1 MSLLKINPSV
11 QFPSN
16 LSTIALAVISINA
29 ACVSSNAFAEE
40 VNALPALVV
49 TGEKIDKDIKET
61 TTAVTII
68 HGKDIASGE
77 TKDVKELAT
86 QAPNVVTS
94 AFGNVAI
101 RGMSGNGAASGGY
114 ALITGARSRVS
125 TVIDGGTQDWSGYN
139 FTPSGVWDAQQ
150 VEVLRG
156 PQSTTQGT
164 SSIAGAVVIKTND
177 PTFTNESAIRT
188 GLEHYENGNLK
199 YNLGAMSSGALIDDE
214 LAYRITLD
222 GTKGEGWMNYAQ
234 ENNELDTGPD
244 VNDAENYN
252 VRGKLLWEPASNPN
266 LTAKLTVEHHK
277 YEGEYLSWANDEK
290 NNFSG
295 PLMTLGSGGRNTRLQ
310 DSTTDAIAIDI
321 DYDLGGGI
329 SNALYIAYS
338 KSKVSFDEYPG
349 TTLLDITKNTTTIEN
364 RIIFNQP
371 DATLT
376 GVIGLFVS
384 KKDTDTDITYRGQ
397 DWYTANDTSTT
408 TLAFYGEGSYALT
421 EKTNLIGGA
430 RVEREEADR
439 FIVNDGRT
447 DVDHDDSETNLLP
460 KIGLTHAISNTT
472 TLGAN
477 IRKGYSPGGSAYQ
490 WDSTREFYTYESEEV
505 IAYEVS
511 SKSQFKNGTT
521 LNTSLFYN
529 DYSNYQAMYNDRINN
544 IDAAHTYGLEVE
556 ATAWATDD
564 LQVRG
569 SIGLLRSEID
579 NYESSKGNDLPSAPE
594 TNLSLGFTQYIGEN
608 WSFGA
613 DATYVGEYYSD
624 LDNTKDYKAGDYVRT
639 DARIQYVNGSL
650 TIDGYVKNLTDETI
664 IYEING
670 GRSVR
675 ASVGQTR
682 TIGLSAT
689 YRM

>member
-1 MSLLKINPSV
+1 MLYSNKI
-11 QFPSN
+11 SN
-16 LSTIALAVISINA
+16 QPTPLSNVAIAVISINA
-29 ACVSSNAFAEE
+29 ACISSATFAEE
-40 VNALPALVV
+40 TTALPALVV
-49 TGEKIDKDIKET
+49 TGEKIDKDIKDT

-68 HGKDIASGE
+68 HGEDLSSGE

-94 AFGNVAI
+94 SFGNVAI

-164 SSIAGAVVIKTND
+164 SSIAGALVIKTND
-177 PTFTNESAIRT
+177 PTFTDESSIRA
-188 GLEHYENGNLK
+188 GLESYENGNLK

-214 LAYRITLD
+214 LAYRIALD

-234 ENNELDTGPD
+234 TSNELDTGPD
-244 VNDAENYN
+244 VDDAENYN
-252 VRGKLLWEPASNPN
+252 MRGKLLWEPAGNPN

-277 YEGEYLSWANDEK
+277 YEGEYLSWANDEGD
-290 NNFSG
+290 NFSG
-295 PLMTLGSGGRNTRLQ
+295 SLMTLGSGNNIRLQ
-310 DSTTDAIAIDI
+310 DSITDSVAVDV
-321 DYDLGGGI
+321 DYNLGNGI
-329 SNALYIAYS
+329 SNALYVAYN

-349 TTLLDITKNTTTIEN
+349 TTLLDITKDTTTIEN

-371 DATLT
+371 NKALT
-376 GVIGLFVS
+376 GVIGLFAS
-384 KKDTDTDITYRGQ
+384 KKDADTDITYRGQ
-397 DWYTANDTSTT
+397 DWFTANDTSTT
-408 TLAFYGEGSYALT
+408 TLALYGEGSYALT
-421 EKTNLIGGA
+421 EQTNLIGGA
-430 RVEREEADR
+430 RLEREEADR

-447 DVDHDDSETNLLP
+447 DVDHDDSETNILP
-460 KIGLTHAISNTT
+460 KIGITHAISNTT

-477 IRKGYSPGGSAYQ
+477 VRKGYSPGGSAYQ
-490 WDSTREFYTYESEEV
+490 WDSTREFYIYDSEEV

-511 SKSQFKNGTT
+511 SKSQFANGTT
-521 LNTSLFYN
+521 LNTALFYN

-544 IDAAHTYGLEVE
+544 IDSAHTYGLEVE
-556 ATAWATDD
+556 ATTWATDD
-564 LQVRG
+564 LQLRG

-579 NYESSKGNDLPSAPE
+579 HYETSEGNDLPSAPE
-594 TNLSLGFTQYIGEN
+594 TNLSLGFTQYIGEH

-613 DATYVGEYYSD
+613 DTTYVGEYYSD
-624 LDNTKDYKAGDYVRT
+624 LDNTEDYKAGDYVRT
-639 DARIQYVNGSL
+639 DARIEYVNGSL

-664 IYEING
+664 IYQING

-682 TIGLSAT
+682 TFGLSAT
-689 YRM
+689 YRI

>member
-1 MSLLKINPSV
+1 MYHSKKTSSTQLPSSLSA
-11 QFPSN
+11 
-16 LSTIALAVISINA
+16 IAIAVISINA
-29 ACVSSNAFAEE
+29 AFISSSVLAEE
-40 VNALPALVV
+40 PTALPALVV
-49 TGEKIDKDIKET
+49 TGEKMDKDIKET
-61 TTAVTII
+61 TTAVTVIN
-68 HGKDIASGE
+68 GDDIASGE

-94 AFGNVAI
+94 SFGNITI

-177 PTFTNESAIRT
+177 PTFTDEAAVRT

-234 ENNELDTGPD
+234 SDDELDTGPD

-252 VRGKLLWEPASNPN
+252 MRGKLLWDPASNPN

-277 YEGEYLSWANDEK
+277 YEGEYLSWANDEEDD
-290 NNFSG
+290 FSG
-295 PLMTLGSGGRNTRLQ
+295 ALMTLGSGRNTRLQ
-310 DSTTDAIAIDI
+310 DSTTDAIALDI
-321 DYDLGGGI
+321 DYNLGDGV
-329 SNALYIAYS
+329 SSALYIAYS

-349 TTLLDITKNTTTIEN
+349 TTLLDITKDTTTIEN

-371 DATLT
+371 NAALT
-376 GVIGLFVS
+376 GVIGLFAS
-384 KKDTDTDITYRGQ
+384 KKDADTDITYRGQ
-397 DWYTANDTSTT
+397 DWYTFNDTSTT
-408 TLAFYGEGSYALT
+408 TLALYGEGNYALT
-421 EKTNLIGGA
+421 NKTNLIAGA
-430 RVEREEADR
+430 RLEREDADR

-447 DVDHDDSETNLLP
+447 DVDHGDSETNLLP
-460 KIGLTHAISNTT
+460 KIGLTHKISDTT

-477 IRKGYSPGGSAYQ
+477 VRKGYSPGGSAYQ
-490 WDSTREFYTYESEEV
+490 WDSTREFYTYDSEEV

-511 SKSQFKNGTT
+511 SKSQFENGTT

-529 DYSNYQAMYNDRINN
+529 DYSDYQAMYNDRINN
-544 IDAAHTYGLEVE
+544 IDSAHTYGLEVE
-556 ATAWATDD
+556 AIAWATDD

-613 DATYVGEYYSD
+613 DTTYVGKYYSD
-624 LDNTKDYKAGDYVRT
+624 LDNNEDYKAGDYVRT

-650 TIDGYVKNLTDETI
+650 TIDGYVKNLTDEDI
-664 IYEING
+664 IYQING

>member
-1 MSLLKINPSV
+1 MYHSKKTSSTQLPSSLSA
-11 QFPSN
+11 
-16 LSTIALAVISINA
+16 IAIAVISINA
-29 ACVSSNAFAEE
+29 ACASSNAFAEDTT
-40 VNALPALVV
+40 ALPALVV
-49 TGEKIDKDIKET
+49 TGEKMDKDIKET
-61 TTAVTII
+61 TTAVTVL
-68 HGKDIASGE
+68 HGEDIASGE

-94 AFGNVAI
+94 SFGNIAI

-177 PTFTNESAIRT
+177 PTFTDEAAVRA

-214 LAYRITLD
+214 LAYRIALD

-234 ENNELDTGPD
+234 SDDELDTGPD

-252 VRGKLLWEPASNPN
+252 MRGKLLWEPASNPN

-277 YEGEYLSWANDEK
+277 YEGEYLSWANDEEDD
-290 NNFSG
+290 FSG
-295 PLMTLGSGGRNTRLQ
+295 ALMTLGSGRNTRLQ
-310 DSTTDAIAIDI
+310 DSTTDAIAVDI
-321 DYDLGGGI
+321 DYNLGDGI

-338 KSKVSFDEYPG
+338 KSKISFDEYPG
-349 TTLLDITKNTTTIEN
+349 TTLLDISKDTTTIEN

-371 DATLT
+371 NAALT
-376 GVIGLFVS
+376 GVIGLFAS
-384 KKDTDTDITYRGQ
+384 KKDADTDITYRGQ
-397 DWYTANDTSTT
+397 NWYTANDTSTN
-408 TLAFYGEGSYALT
+408 TLALYGEGSYALT

-430 RVEREEADR
+430 RLEREEADR

-490 WDSTREFYTYESEEV
+490 WDSTREFYTYESEDV
-505 IAYEVS
+505 TAYELS
-511 SKSQFKNGTT
+511 SKSQFTNGAT
-521 LNTSLFYN
+521 LVTSLFYN

-544 IDAAHTYGLEVE
+544 IDSAHTYGIELE

-564 LQVRG
+564 LQLRS

-579 NYESSKGNDLPSAPE
+579 NYQTSEGNDLPSAPE
-594 TNLSLGFTQYIGEN
+594 INASIGFTQYIGES
-608 WSFGA
+608 WSFGS
-613 DATYVGEYYSD
+613 DVTYVGEYYSD
-624 LDNTKDYKAGDYVRT
+624 LDNTEDYKAGDYVRT

-650 TIDGYVKNLTDETI
+650 TIDGYVKNLTDEDI
-664 IYEING
+664 IYQING

>member
-1 MSLLKINPSV
+1 MYHSKKTSSTQLPS
-11 QFPSN
+11 S
-16 LSTIALAVISINA
+16 LSTIAIAVISINA
-29 ACVSSNAFAEE
+29 ACVSSSVLAEE
-40 VNALPALVV
+40 PMALPALVV
-49 TGEKIDKDIKET
+49 TGEKMDKDIKET
-61 TTAVTII
+61 TTAVTVLY
-68 HGKDIASGE
+68 GEDMASGE

-94 AFGNVAI
+94 SFGNIAI

-177 PTFTNESAIRT
+177 PTFTDEAAVRA

-214 LAYRITLD
+214 LAYRIALD

-234 ENNELDTGPD
+234 SDDELDTGPD

-252 VRGKLLWEPASNPN
+252 MRGKLLWEPASNPN

-277 YEGEYLSWANDEK
+277 YEGEYLSWANDEEDD
-290 NNFSG
+290 FSG
-295 PLMTLGSGGRNTRLQ
+295 ALMTLGSGRNTRLQ
-310 DSTTDAIAIDI
+310 DSTTDAIAVDI
-321 DYDLGGGI
+321 DYNLGDGI

-338 KSKVSFDEYPG
+338 KSKISFDEYPG
-349 TTLLDITKNTTTIEN
+349 TTLLDISKDTTTIEN

-371 DATLT
+371 NAALT
-376 GVIGLFVS
+376 GVIGLFAS
-384 KKDTDTDITYRGQ
+384 KKDADTDITYRGQ
-397 DWYTANDTSTT
+397 NWYTANDTSTT
-408 TLAFYGEGSYALT
+408 TLALYGEGSYALT

-430 RVEREEADR
+430 RLEREEADR

-490 WDSTREFYTYESEEV
+490 WDSTREFYTYESEDV
-505 IAYEVS
+505 TAYELS
-511 SKSQFKNGTT
+511 SKSQFTNGAT
-521 LNTSLFYN
+521 LVTSLFYN

-544 IDAAHTYGLEVE
+544 IDSTHTYGIELE

-564 LQVRG
+564 LQLRS

-579 NYESSKGNDLPSAPE
+579 NYQTSEGNDLPSAPE
-594 TNLSLGFTQYIGEN
+594 INASIGFTQYIGES
-608 WSFGA
+608 WSFGS
-613 DATYVGEYYSD
+613 DVTYVGEYYSD
-624 LDNTKDYKAGDYVRT
+624 LDNTEDYKAGDYVRT

-650 TIDGYVKNLTDETI
+650 TIDGYVKNLTDEDI
-664 IYEING
+664 IYQING

>member
-1 MSLLKINPSV
+1 MYLSKKHSSTQLPS
-11 QFPSN
+11 S

-29 ACVSSNAFAEE
+29 ACVSSSTFAEE
-40 VNALPALVV
+40 TTALPALVI
-49 TGEKIDKDIKET
+49 TGEKMDKDIKET
-61 TTAVTII
+61 TTAVTVIN
-68 HGKDIASGE
+68 GEDIASGE

-94 AFGNVAI
+94 SFGNIAI

-114 ALITGARSRVS
+114 ALITGARSRIS

-177 PTFTNESAIRT
+177 PTFTDEAAIRA

-199 YNLGAMSSGALIDDE
+199 YNLGAMSSGALIEDE
-214 LAYRITLD
+214 LAYRIALD

-234 ENNELDTGPD
+234 ATNELDIGPD

-252 VRGKLLWEPASNPN
+252 IRGKLLWKPASNPN
-266 LTAKLTVEHHK
+266 LSAKLSIEHHK
-277 YEGEYLSWANDEK
+277 YEGEYLSWASDQE

-295 PLMTLGSGGRNTRLQ
+295 SLLTLGSGSNTRLQ
-310 DSTTDAIAIDI
+310 DSTTDSVAIDI
-321 DYDLGGGI
+321 DYNLGNGI
-329 SNALYIAYS
+329 SNALYVAYG

-349 TTLLDITKNTTTIEN
+349 TTLLDITKDTTTIEN

-371 DATLT
+371 NTALT
-376 GVIGLFVS
+376 GVVGLFAS
-384 KKDTDTDITYRGQ
+384 KKDADTDITYRGQ
-397 DWYTANDTSTT
+397 NWYTFNDTSTT
-408 TLAFYGEGSYALT
+408 TLALYGEGSYALT

-430 RVEREEADR
+430 RLEKEDADR

-460 KIGLTHAISNTT
+460 KIGLTHAISDTT

-477 IRKGYSPGGSAYQ
+477 VRKGYSPGGSAYQ
-490 WDSTREFYTYESEEV
+490 WDSTREFYTYDSEEV

-511 SKSQFKNGTT
+511 SKSQFINGAT

-529 DYSNYQAMYNDRINN
+529 DYSDYQAMYNDRINN
-544 IDAAHTYGLEVE
+544 IDSAHTYGLEIE

-564 LQVRG
+564 LQLRG

-579 NYESSKGNDLPSAPE
+579 NYESSEGNDLPSAPE
-594 TNLSLGFTQYIGEN
+594 TNLSVGFTQYIGEN

-613 DATYVGEYYSD
+613 DATHVGEYYSD
-624 LDNTKDYKAGDYVRT
+624 LDNAEDYKAGDYIRT

-650 TIDGYVKNLTDETI
+650 TIDGYVKNLTDEAI
-664 IYEING
+664 VYQISG

>member
-1 MSLLKINPSV
+1 MYHSKKTSSTQLPS
-11 QFPSN
+11 P
-16 LSTIALAVISINA
+16 LSTIAIAVISINA

-177 PTFTNESAIRT
+177 PTFTNESAIRA

-199 YNLGAMSSGALIDDE
+199 YNLGAMSSDALIDDE

-295 PLMTLGSGGRNTRLQ
+295 PLMTLGSSGRNTRLQ

-321 DYDLGGGI
+321 DYDLGDGI

-384 KKDTDTDITYRGQ
+384 EKDADTDITYRGQ

-544 IDAAHTYGLEVE
+544 IDAAHTYGLEIE
-556 ATAWATDD
+556 ALAWATDD

-579 NYESSKGNDLPSAPE
+579 NYETSKGNDLPSAPE

-608 WSFGA
+608 WSFGG
-613 DATYVGEYYSD
+613 DVTYVGEYYSD
-624 LDNTKDYKAGDYVRT
+624 LDNTEDYKAGDYVRT

>member
-16 LSTIALAVISINA
+16 LSTVALAVISINA

-321 DYDLGGGI
+321 DYDLGDGI

-447 DVDHDDSETNLLP
+447 DVDHDDSETSLLP

>member
-1 MSLLKINPSV
+1 MYHSKKTSSTQLPSSLSA
-11 QFPSN
+11 
-16 LSTIALAVISINA
+16 IAIAVISINA
-29 ACVSSNAFAEE
+29 ACASSNAFAEDTT
-40 VNALPALVV
+40 ALPALVV
-49 TGEKIDKDIKET
+49 TGEKMDKDIKET
-61 TTAVTII
+61 TTAVTVL
-68 HGKDIASGE
+68 HGEDMASGE

-94 AFGNVAI
+94 SFGNIAI

-177 PTFTNESAIRT
+177 PTFTDEAAVRA

-214 LAYRITLD
+214 LAYRIALD

-234 ENNELDTGPD
+234 SDDELDTGPD

-252 VRGKLLWEPASNPN
+252 MRGKLLWEPASNPN

-277 YEGEYLSWANDEK
+277 YEGEYLSWANDEEDD
-290 NNFSG
+290 FSG
-295 PLMTLGSGGRNTRLQ
+295 ALMTLGSGRNTRLQ
-310 DSTTDAIAIDI
+310 DSTTDAIAVDI
-321 DYDLGGGI
+321 DYNLGDGI

-338 KSKVSFDEYPG
+338 KSKISFDEYPG
-349 TTLLDITKNTTTIEN
+349 TTLLDISKDTTTIEN

-371 DATLT
+371 NAALT
-376 GVIGLFVS
+376 GVIGLFAS
-384 KKDTDTDITYRGQ
+384 KKDADTDITYRGQ
-397 DWYTANDTSTT
+397 NWYTANDTSTN
-408 TLAFYGEGSYALT
+408 TLALYGEGSYALT

-430 RVEREEADR
+430 RLEREEADR

-490 WDSTREFYTYESEEV
+490 WDSTREFYTYESEDV
-505 IAYEVS
+505 TAYELS
-511 SKSQFKNGTT
+511 SKSQFTNGAT
-521 LNTSLFYN
+521 LVTSLFYN

-544 IDAAHTYGLEVE
+544 IDSAHTYGIELE

-564 LQVRG
+564 LQLRS

-579 NYESSKGNDLPSAPE
+579 NYQTSEGNDLPSAPE
-594 TNLSLGFTQYIGEN
+594 INASIGFTQYIGES
-608 WSFGA
+608 WSFGS
-613 DATYVGEYYSD
+613 DVTYVGEYYSD
-624 LDNTKDYKAGDYVRT
+624 LDNTEDYKAGDYVRT

-650 TIDGYVKNLTDETI
+650 TIDGYVKNLTDEDI
-664 IYEING
+664 IYQING

>member
-1 MSLLKINPSV
+1 MYHSKKTSSTQLPSSLSA
-11 QFPSN
+11 
-16 LSTIALAVISINA
+16 IAIAVISINA
-29 ACVSSNAFAEE
+29 ACASSNAFAEDTT
-40 VNALPALVV
+40 ALPALVV
-49 TGEKIDKDIKET
+49 TGEKMDKDIKET
-61 TTAVTII
+61 TTAVTVL
-68 HGKDIASGE
+68 HGEDIASGE

-94 AFGNVAI
+94 SFGNIAI

-177 PTFTNESAIRT
+177 PTFTDEAAVRA

-214 LAYRITLD
+214 LAYRIALD

-234 ENNELDTGPD
+234 SDDELDTGPD

-252 VRGKLLWEPASNPN
+252 MRGKLLWEPASNPN

-277 YEGEYLSWANDEK
+277 YEGEYLSWANDEEDD
-290 NNFSG
+290 FSG
-295 PLMTLGSGGRNTRLQ
+295 ALMTLGSGRNTRLQ
-310 DSTTDAIAIDI
+310 DSTTDAIAVDI
-321 DYDLGGGI
+321 DYNLGDGI

-338 KSKVSFDEYPG
+338 KSKISFDEYPG
-349 TTLLDITKNTTTIEN
+349 TTLLDISKDTTTIEN

-371 DATLT
+371 NAALT
-376 GVIGLFVS
+376 GVIGLFAS
-384 KKDTDTDITYRGQ
+384 KKDADTDITYRGQ
-397 DWYTANDTSTT
+397 NWYTANDTSTT
-408 TLAFYGEGSYALT
+408 TLALYGEGSYALT

-430 RVEREEADR
+430 RLEREEADR

-490 WDSTREFYTYESEEV
+490 WDSTREFYTYESEDV
-505 IAYEVS
+505 TAYELS
-511 SKSQFKNGTT
+511 SKSQFTNGAT
-521 LNTSLFYN
+521 LVTSLFYN

-544 IDAAHTYGLEVE
+544 IDSAHTYGIELE

-564 LQVRG
+564 LQLRS

-579 NYESSKGNDLPSAPE
+579 NYQTSEGNDLPSAPE
-594 TNLSLGFTQYIGEN
+594 INASIGFTQYIGES
-608 WSFGA
+608 WSFGS
-613 DATYVGEYYSD
+613 DVTYVGEYYSD
-624 LDNTKDYKAGDYVRT
+624 LDNTEDYKAGDYVRT

-650 TIDGYVKNLTDETI
+650 TIDGYVKNLTDEDI
-664 IYEING
+664 IYQING

>member
-1 MSLLKINPSV
+1 MYHSKKTSSTQLPSSLSA
-11 QFPSN
+11 
-16 LSTIALAVISINA
+16 IAIAVISINA
-29 ACVSSNAFAEE
+29 ACASSNAFAEDTT
-40 VNALPALVV
+40 ALPALVV
-49 TGEKIDKDIKET
+49 TGEKMDKDIKET
-61 TTAVTII
+61 TTAVTVL
-68 HGKDIASGE
+68 HGEDIASGE

-94 AFGNVAI
+94 SFGNIAI

-177 PTFTNESAIRT
+177 PTFTDEAAVRA

-214 LAYRITLD
+214 LAYRIALD

-234 ENNELDTGPD
+234 SDDELDTGPD

-252 VRGKLLWEPASNPN
+252 MRGKLLWEPASNPN

-277 YEGEYLSWANDEK
+277 YEGEYLSWANDEEDD
-290 NNFSG
+290 FSG
-295 PLMTLGSGGRNTRLQ
+295 ALMTLGSGRNTRLQ
-310 DSTTDAIAIDI
+310 DSTTDAIAVDI
-321 DYDLGGGI
+321 DYNLGDGI

-338 KSKVSFDEYPG
+338 KSKISFDEYPG
-349 TTLLDITKNTTTIEN
+349 TTLLDISKDTTTIEN

-371 DATLT
+371 NAALT
-376 GVIGLFVS
+376 GVIGLFAS
-384 KKDTDTDITYRGQ
+384 KKDADTDITYRGQ
-397 DWYTANDTSTT
+397 NWYTANDTSTT
-408 TLAFYGEGSYALT
+408 TLALYGEGSYALT

-430 RVEREEADR
+430 RLEREEADR

-490 WDSTREFYTYESEEV
+490 WDSTREFYTYESEDV
-505 IAYEVS
+505 TAYELS
-511 SKSQFKNGTT
+511 SKSQFTNGAT
-521 LNTSLFYN
+521 LVTSLFYN

-544 IDAAHTYGLEVE
+544 IDSAHTYGIELE

-564 LQVRG
+564 LQLRS

-579 NYESSKGNDLPSAPE
+579 NYQTSEGKDLPSAPE
-594 TNLSLGFTQYIGEN
+594 INASIGFTQYIGES
-608 WSFGA
+608 WSFGS
-613 DATYVGEYYSD
+613 DVTYVGEYYSD
-624 LDNTKDYKAGDYVRT
+624 LDNTEDYKAGDYVRT

-650 TIDGYVKNLTDETI
+650 TIDGYVKNLTDEDI
-664 IYEING
+664 IYQING